1 MRVCTKY
8 LGTRSSAVGR
18 SATAE
23 GWPMGRLLVDDLLS
37 LGGVLASVG
46 EQSNTTRIR
55 ARRSVALTL
64 AGTSRSMVLR
74 IA

>member
-1 MRVCTKY
+1 
-8 LGTRSSAVGR
+8 
-18 SATAE
+18 
-23 GWPMGRLLVDDLLS
+23 MGRLLVDDLLS